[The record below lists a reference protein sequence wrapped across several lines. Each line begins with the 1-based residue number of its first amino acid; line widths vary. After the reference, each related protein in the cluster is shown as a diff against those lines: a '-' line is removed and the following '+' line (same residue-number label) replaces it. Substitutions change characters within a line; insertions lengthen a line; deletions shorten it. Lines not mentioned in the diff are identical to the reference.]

1 MKNIIIGTA
10 GHIDHGKTALVKALT
25 GIDADRLPEEKAR
38 GLTIDIGFAFFDL
51 DENIRVNFIDVPGHE
66 RFIKNMLAGATS
78 IDAALFVI
86 AADDGIMPQ
95 TREHLEILDLLEI
108 GNIIV
113 VITKCDLVD
122 EDWLEMLKEEIQDLI
137 NETGFKDARIL
148 SVSTINNK
156 GIAELKSAMK
166 DLVSDVNR
174 NNDRETFRLPID
186 RAFTIS
192 GFGCVVTGSV
202 LGGRINVNDEVELL
216 PMKTIAR
223 IRGIEVNGEKKD
235 NASAGQR
242 AAINL
247 AGVKAADVYRGCEL
261 LKPGYLEPVSM
272 VDCELYLHHDTKKNL
287 TNRTRIRFHI
297 FTNEIM
303 GRVILLDK
311 EVLKPGESGLV
322 QIRLEKPVVAEKNDR
337 YIIRSYSPA
346 YTIGGGRVLRSNTR
360 FVKRFKNEVLE
371 SLKTIASDNIAEI
384 TELTFVESNA
394 YCLSTKDVQTALNL
408 PELQVENVIKKLV
421 DTGKLFVFGESAH
434 SNMRFVHFKQLE
446 KLQKQAEEY
455 LKQFHKE
462 NPLRTGMEDNLL
474 RLKLGKGLPGE
485 VFSLLISKLIASKN
499 IRVTQNKV
507 SLYSFK
513 INMSDTNIQKLESL
527 EAAIIKDGFAP
538 PSVDELIIK
547 TDGEEKHIASLLNY
561 LVETGRAV
569 EVNRKLFYHNNVIE
583 QLKELI
589 SNHIKKHASIS
600 AAEFRDITNTSRKY
614 AIPLLEYFDKVRF
627 TKRTGDK
634 RILASSN

>member
-95 TREHLEILDLLEI
+95 TREHLEILDLLKI

-122 EDWLEMLKEEIQDLI
+122 NDWLEMLKEEIQSLI
-137 NETGFKDARIL
+137 NETGFKNARIL
-148 SVSTINNK
+148 SVSNINNT

-166 DLVSDVNR
+166 DLISDVNK
-174 NNDRETFRLPID
+174 NNDREIFRLPID

-223 IRGIEVNGEKKD
+223 IRGIEVNGTRQ
-235 NASAGQR
+235 NSASAGQR

-247 AGVKAADVYRGCEL
+247 AGIKTADVYRGCEL
-261 LKPGYLEPVSM
+261 LQPGYLESVSM
-272 VDCELYLHHDTKKNL
+272 VDCELYLHQDTKKNL
-287 TNRTRIRFHI
+287 TNRARIRFHI

-311 EVLKPGESGLV
+311 DVLKPGESGLA
-322 QIRLEKPVVAEKNDR
+322 QIRLEKPVIAEKDDR

-360 FVKRFKNEVLE
+360 FIKRFKKEVLE
-371 SLKTIASDNIAEI
+371 SLKTIASDDIAEI
-384 TELTFVESNA
+384 TELTFVESTS
-394 YCLSTKDVQTALNL
+394 YYLSTKDVQTALNL
-408 PELQVENVIKKLV
+408 PELQVKNIIEKLV
-421 DTGKLFVFGESAH
+421 DKGKLFAFGASAH
-434 SNMRFVHFKQLE
+434 SNMKFVHFKRLE
-446 KLQKQAEEY
+446 KLQKQTEEC
-455 LKQFHKE
+455 LKQFHDE
-462 NPLRTGMEDNLL
+462 NPLRHGMEDNQL
-474 RLKLGKGLPGE
+474 RLKLGKDLPGE
-485 VFSLLISKLIASKN
+485 VFSLLISKLIAGKN
-499 IRVTQNKV
+499 IRAAQSKV
-507 SLYSFK
+507 ALYGFK
-513 INMSDTNIQKLESL
+513 INMSDHDIQKLESL
-527 EAAIIKDGFAP
+527 ETAIIKDGFSP
-538 PSVDELIIK
+538 PSVDELILKI
-547 TDGEEKHIASLLNY
+547 DGEKKHIESLLNY

-569 EVNRKLFYHNNVIE
+569 EVSRKLFYHKNVIE

-589 SNHIKKHASIS
+589 SNHMKKNESIS
-600 AAEFRDITNTSRKY
+600 AAEFRDITKTSRKY
-614 AIPLLEYFDKVRF
+614 AIPLLEYFDKTRF

-634 RILASSN
+634 RILF